1 MPVILAWSPYGK
13 GQGTSLSV
21 MGVFALV
28 GLSNGIVSGLEKFE
42 GADPAY
48 WCAQGYAICNPD
60 IRGVVDCEGDS
71 VLWDRQDGRDCY
83 DLIEW
88 LAEQEWCTEGS
99 R

>member
-1 MPVILAWSPYGK
+1 
-13 GQGTSLSV
+13 

-48 WCAQGYAICNPD
+48 WCAKGYAICNPD
-60 IRGVVDCEGDS
+60 IRGVVDSEGDS
-71 VLWDRQDGRDCY
+71 VLWTARMAAIATTSSSGSPSRSGA
-83 DLIEW
+83 
-88 LAEQEWCTEGS
+88 AERS